1 MPSLKRFGSA
11 VASAAVLTS
20 LAMALSPA
28 ATAATTPQ
36 ITKHVPVVQEV
47 KTQEAR
53 SLTCAALSAQLSTQ
67 LKAAQTA
74 LAATPPDVVA
84 AQAALTAAQ
93 ATVVQLQAQLCL
105 PTPPVTPICAA
116 LALQLQQDLKALVAA
131 VTAVPPNQGQINL
144 ALNAVLTTSAA
155 LKANACVTAA

>member
-1 MPSLKRFGSA
+1 MPSFKRFGSA

-28 ATAATTPQ
+28 AIAATTPQ

-47 KTQEAR
+47 KTQAR
-53 SLTCAALSAQLSTQ
+53 SVTCAALSAQLSTQ
-67 LKAAQTA
+67 LKAAETA

-84 AQAALTAAQ
+84 AQAAITAAQ

-116 LALQLQQDLKALVAA
+116 LALQLQQDLKALIAA
-131 VTAVPPNQGQINL
+131 VTTVPPNQDQITL

-155 LKANACVTAA
+155 LKANACVNAA